1 MVQSPRLLARRYLR
15 DPQAVRS
22 LKPRISKSPV
32 WGPVLASASP
42 LLGPLRSWSALGY
55 PLPVK
60 IEHGAAW
67 HFTSLGDVD
76 EIRTKLLAFSH
87 TAVATPNNLDRGR
100 MTSALARGRSVLGGS
115 PLLRVPLDGLPV
127 ALQSDPERWRRHLM

>member
-1 MVQSPRLLARRYLR
+1 L
-15 DPQAVRS
+15 
-22 LKPRISKSPV
+22 
-32 WGPVLASASP
+32 
-42 LLGPLRSWSALGY
+42 ALGY

-87 TAVATPNNLDRGR
+87 TEVATI
-100 MTSALARGRSVLGGS
+100 SI
-115 PLLRVPLDGLPV
+115 V
-127 ALQSDPERWRRHLM
+127 AE